1 VGSDGRH
8 RGVSLADLLGTF
20 SLATDLGLGQ
30 PMEHV
35 LRSWWIAG
43 RLGERIGLDEAERAD
58 LYYTAVLAW
67 VGCVAD
73 TPEVASWFGD
83 DIAFRADSFG
93 VDFSGLPAMA
103 FMVAHA
109 GAGRSAWHRLRRAT
123 TLVATG
129 AAGVQRGLLSH
140 CVSASTM
147 ADRLGLGARVGD
159 GLRQFFCRWD
169 GTGVPDG
176 VGGDQIARSMR
187 LFHLADV
194 VEVFHRTAGVDAAVD
209 VARARRGT
217 KFDPAIV
224 DLFCAAAPE
233 VLADLTDDLD
243 LVAVVAADPLLQQ
256 PLEGRSLDDALEV
269 VADFTDLRS
278 SFRAGHSRGVARL
291 AGGAADVAGLPAGDV
306 AAVRRAGLL
315 HDVGLHGVPA
325 SILDKPG
332 PLTATES
339 ERLRANSYYTERML
353 ARLPALA
360 GPAEIASLSHER
372 LDGSGYHR
380 GLTAAALPATARIL
394 AAADAFQAMTETRPH
409 RPALSTAE
417 ATAALRHDVRAGRLA
432 SDAVDAVLTTAGAAP
447 PRRRTGPAGLT
458 PREVEVLVL
467 IARGASTRQ
476 VARRLGIAPKT
487 AGTHIERIY
496 GKTGVSTRSGAAL
509 AAVAHGLLDTLE
521 PLEP

>member
-1 VGSDGRH
+1 VGAGERT
-8 RGVSLADLLGTF
+8 RGLTLADLLGAF

-43 RLGERIGLDEAERAD
+43 RLGERIGLDDAEHAD

-73 TPEVASWFGD
+73 TPEVAGWFGD

-93 VDFSGLPAMA
+93 VDFAGLPAMS

-109 GAGRSAWHRLRRAT
+109 GAGRSAWHRLRLAT

-129 AAGVQRGLLSH
+129 GRGIERGLLSH
-140 CVSASTM
+140 CVSTSTM
-147 ADRLGLGARVGD
+147 ATRLGLSPRVGD

-169 GTGVPDG
+169 GTGVPDD
-176 VGGDQIARSMR
+176 VAGDGIARSMR

-194 VEVFHRTAGVDAAVD
+194 VEVFHRTAGVEAAVE

-224 DLFCAAAPE
+224 DVFCAAAPE
-233 VLADLTDDLD
+233 LLADLTEDLD
-243 LVAVVAADPLLQQ
+243 LAAAVADDPLLQQ
-256 PLEGRSLDDALEV
+256 PLEGSALDEALEV

-291 AGGAADVAGLPAGDV
+291 AGAAAELAGLPAD
-306 AAVRRAGLL
+306 AAEAVRRAGLL

-332 PLTATES
+332 PLTATEN
-339 ERLRANSYYTERML
+339 ERVRATSYYTERML
-353 ARLPALA
+353 ARPPALA
-360 GPAEIASLSHER
+360 RLGQIASLAHER

-380 GLTAAALPATARIL
+380 GLAGAALPATARIL
-394 AAADAFQAMTETRPH
+394 AAADAFAAMTEPRPH
-409 RPALSTAE
+409 RPALSVAA
-417 ATAALRHDVRAGRLA
+417 ATAALRQDVRAGRFA
-432 SDAVDAVLTTAGAAP
+432 ADAVDAVLTAAGAAR
-447 PRRRTGPAGLT
+447 PRRRSGPAGLT

-476 VARRLGIAPKT
+476 AAQRLGITPKT
-487 AGTHIERIY
+487 VGTFIERIY
-496 GKTGVSTRSGAAL
+496 TKTGVSTRSGAAL
-509 AAVAHGLLDTLE
+509 VAVQHGLLETLE
-521 PLEP
+521 PMDS

>member
-1 VGSDGRH
+1 VGAGERNG
-8 RGVSLADLLGTF
+8 GVSLADLLGTF

-43 RLGERIGLDEAERAD
+43 RIGEHMGLGEAERAD

-103 FMVAHA
+103 FMVQHA
-109 GAGRSAWHRLRRAT
+109 GAGSSPWHRLRLAT

-129 AAGVQRGLLSH
+129 GRGVERGLASH
-140 CVSASTM
+140 CVSTSTM
-147 ADRLGLGARVGD
+147 AERLGLSARVGD
-159 GLRQFFCRWD
+159 GLRQFFSRWD

-176 VGGDQIARSMR
+176 VGGDRIARSMR

-194 VEVFHRTAGVDAAVD
+194 VEVFHRTAGVEAAVD

-217 KFDPAIV
+217 KFDPVIV
-224 DLFCAAAPE
+224 DVFCATAPE

-243 LVAVVAADPLLQQ
+243 LLAVVAGDPVLQQ
-256 PLEGRSLDDALEV
+256 PLVGRGLDDALEV

-278 SFRAGHSRGVARL
+278 SYRAGHSRGVARL
-291 AGGAADVAGLPAGDV
+291 AGRAADAAGLPAGDV
-306 AAVRRAGLL
+306 EAVRRAGLL

-353 ARLPALA
+353 ARPPALA
-360 GPAEIASLSHER
+360 RLAEIASLSHER

-380 GLTAAALPATARIL
+380 GLTGAALPATARIL
-394 AAADAFQAMTETRPH
+394 AAADAFHAMTEPRPH
-409 RPALSTAE
+409 RPALSSKE

-432 SDAVDAVLTTAGAAP
+432 PDAVDAVLTAAGAAR

-521 PLEP
+521 PLDP